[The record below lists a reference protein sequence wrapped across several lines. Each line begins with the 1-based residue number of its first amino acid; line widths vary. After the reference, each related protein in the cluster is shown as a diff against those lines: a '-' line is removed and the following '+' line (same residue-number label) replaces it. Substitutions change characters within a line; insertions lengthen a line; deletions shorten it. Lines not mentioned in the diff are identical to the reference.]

1 VLKVSKK
8 PSSPPCILIFLK
20 KVDIYDGDQEPMVFH
35 GKSFTSK
42 VSLREVCEAILKY
55 GFVASPYPIII
66 SAEIHCSI
74 GQQDLI
80 AAIMMQVFGEKLVK
94 MPIMTD
100 GGGGSEKEAA
110 GLVEGLVMM
119 TNGKME
125 VDELPSPEQLK
136 GRILL
141 KVSEK

>member
-1 VLKVSKK
+1 
-8 PSSPPCILIFLK
+8 
-20 KVDIYDGDQEPMVFH
+20 MVFH

-42 VSLREVCEAILKY
+42 VSLREVCESILKY

-141 KVSEK
+141 

>member
-1 VLKVSKK
+1 
-8 PSSPPCILIFLK
+8 
-20 KVDIYDGDQEPMVFH
+20 MVFH

-74 GQQDLI
+74 AQQDLI

-94 MPIMTD
+94 MSMD
-100 GGGGSEKEAA
+100 GEGSEKEA
-110 GLVEGLVMM
+110 LESLVM
-119 TNGKME
+119 TNKKME

-141 KVSEK
+141 KVIIFFSFFFLQDGPFFLMFFLGQKFGASQS

>member
-1 VLKVSKK
+1 
-8 PSSPPCILIFLK
+8 
-20 KVDIYDGDQEPMVFH
+20 MVFH

-80 AAIMMQVFGEKLVK
+80 AAIMMEVFGEILVK
-94 MPIMTD
+94 MPINE
-100 GGGGSEKEAA
+100 GESEKE
-110 GLVEGLVMM
+110 GLEGLVM
-119 TNGKME
+119 TNKLE
-125 VDELPSPEQLK
+125 VEELPSPEQLK

-141 KVSEK
+141 KASKGHFSGWIFFPDVTMLFVLGQEFGAPQG